1 MESIIILIVGI
12 LFILAISDLVVG
24 VANDAVNFLNSAIGS
39 KSAPFWVIMV
49 VASAGVFVGATFS
62 TGMMEVARNG
72 IFNPQYFYFQEILII
87 FLAVMLTDV
96 ILLDMFNTFG
106 LPTSTTVSLV
116 FELLG
121 AAVAISIMKIVGDPD
136 AGSLAQYINSAKVLA
151 IISGILI
158 SVVISFTFGSLI
170 MYLVRYLFTFNVVK
184 GTKYFGS
191 VWGGLAI
198 ALITY
203 FIFIKGIKGSAFA
216 EYQLDSGLTM
226 QQYITENTWLLLL
239 YSFIGWTILF
249 QLISFL
255 AKFNVLKIV
264 VLIGTFALAM
274 AFAGNDLVNFIG
286 VPMAGYSAYQDF
298 SASGI
303 ANPNHYLMTSLAGK
317 VSTPVLFLIL
327 AGLIMVATL
336 WLSRKARS
344 VTKTT
349 LDLSSQ
355 DEQDERFSSSRLAR
369 SIVRLSI
376 ALSNSTSRFVP
387 ERVKNH
393 IERRFNTADYT
404 GLTIDGSEKVSFDL
418 VRASVN
424 LTVASALIA
433 FGTSLKLPL
442 STTYVTFMVAMGTSL
457 ADRAWG
463 RESAVYRITGV
474 VAVVGGWFLTAI
486 IAFTVALLIALF
498 LYWGELYAVVAM
510 IFIAII
516 ILYRTHALH
525 KKRFDN
531 HNDKDLLPVSDVVRD
546 EDIIASCTQN
556 ITENLNDFIQVYEN
570 VVVGLKT
577 ENRKLLAEV
586 DAKVIDLN
594 NTAKKLKSR
603 IFVTLKQLE
612 EKSFE
617 SGPYYVQILDYLRE
631 MAHSLTFISKP
642 AFDHINNNHK
652 PLTSTQ
658 IANLEKI
665 NAQLTEMFGEMLHII
680 EIQNYDL
687 LPEIYEHQ
695 ESLLKLIRKL
705 RKEQIKDLKANS
717 DTSTKSS
724 VLYFNILYETQ
735 NFLLHS
741 INLLKSQ
748 RDFSQEIRK

>member
-1 MESIIILIVGI
+1 MESIIILVVGI

-39 KSAPFWVIMV
+39 KSAPFWVIMA
-49 VASAGVFVGATFS
+49 VASAGVLVGATFS

-121 AAVAISIMKIVGDPD
+121 AAVAISIMKIVNDPD
-136 AGSLAQYINSAKVLA
+136 AGNISQYINSAKVLA

-158 SVVISFTFGSLI
+158 SVVISIAFGTLI
-170 MYLVRYLFTFNVVK
+170 MYIVRYFFTFDLVK
-184 GTKYFGS
+184 GSKYFGAM
-191 VWGGLAI
+191 WGGLAI

-216 EYQLDSGLTM
+216 EYELDSGITM
-226 QQYITENTWLLLL
+226 QQFINENTWLLLL
-239 YSFIGWTILF
+239 YSFIGWSILF
-249 QLISFL
+249 QLIML
-255 AKFNVLKIV
+255 ITKFNVLKIV

-286 VPMAGYSAYQDF
+286 VPMAGYSAYLDF
-298 SASGI
+298 STSGI
-303 ANPNHYLMTSLAGK
+303 ADPNHYLMTSMAGK
-317 VSTPVLFLIL
+317 VPTPLLFLIL

-336 WLSRKARS
+336 WLSRKAKS
-344 VTKTT
+344 VTQTE

-355 DEQDERFSSSRLAR
+355 DVQEERFGSSRLAR
-369 SIVRLSI
+369 TIVRSSI
-376 ALSNSTSRFVP
+376 AMNNSISRFMP
-387 ERVKNH
+387 DRLINH
-393 IERRFNTADYT
+393 LDKRFNTTSYT
-404 GLTIDGSEKVSFDL
+404 GLTLDGSEKVSFDL

-457 ADRAWG
+457 ADKAWG

-474 VAVVGGWFLTAI
+474 IAVIGGWFLTAI
-486 IAFTVALLIALF
+486 IAFTVSMLIALF
-498 LYWGELYAVVAM
+498 LYWGELYAVAAM
-510 IFIAII
+510 IAIAVI
-516 ILYRTHALH
+516 ILFRTHALH
-525 KKRFDN
+525 KKRFDART
-531 HNDKDLLPVSDVVRD
+531 DKDLLPITDVVRD
-546 EDIIASCTQN
+546 EDIIASCTQT

-570 VVVGLKT
+570 VIVGLRT
-577 ENRKLLAEV
+577 ENRKLLADV
-586 DAKVIDLN
+586 DFKVKELN

-603 IFVTLKQLE
+603 IFITLKQLE
-612 EKSFE
+612 EKAVE

-631 MAHSLTFISKP
+631 MAHSLTFIAKP
-642 AFDHINNNHK
+642 AFDHVNNNHK
-652 PLTSTQ
+652 SLSESQ
-658 IANLEKI
+658 LANLEKI
-665 NAQLTEMFGEMLHII
+665 NDQLTNMFGEMLHII
-680 EIQNYDL
+680 EIQNYDS
-687 LPEIYEHQ
+687 LPEIYERQ
-695 ESLLKLIRKL
+695 EALLKLIRKL
-705 RKEQIKDLKANS
+705 RKEQIKSLKAN
-717 DTSTKSS
+717 TEASTKSS
-724 VLYFNILYETQ
+724 ILYFNTLYETQ

-748 RDFSQEIRK
+748 RDFSQELRK

>member
-1 MESIIILIVGI
+1 MESIIILIVAI

-39 KSAPFWVIMV
+39 KSAPFWVIMI
-49 VASAGVFVGATFS
+49 VASAGVLVGATFS

-72 IFNPQYFYFQEILII
+72 IFNPQYFYFQEILVI

-96 ILLDMFNTFG
+96 ILLDLFNTFG

-121 AAVAISIMKIVGDPD
+121 AAVAISLMKILDDPE
-136 AGSLAQYINSAKVLA
+136 AGNLAQYINSAKVLA
-151 IISGILI
+151 IVSGILL
-158 SVVISFTFGSLI
+158 SVVISFAFGSLI
-170 MYLVRYLFTFNVVK
+170 MYLVRYLFTYNVVK

-191 VWGGLAI
+191 VWGGLAV

-216 EYQLDSGLTM
+216 EYVLSSGITL
-226 QQYITENTWLLLL
+226 QQYINENTWLLLFYCFL
-239 YSFIGWTILF
+239 GFTFLF
-249 QLISFL
+249 QIIAFLTSF
-255 AKFNVLKIV
+255 NTLKLV

-286 VPMAGYSAYQDF
+286 VPMAGYSAFQDF

-303 ANPNHYLMTSLAGK
+303 ADPNHYLMTSMAGK
-317 VSTPVLFLIL
+317 VPTPILFLIL

-336 WLSRKARS
+336 WLSKKARS
-344 VTKTT
+344 VTQTT

-376 ALSNSTSRFVP
+376 HMSNSTSRFVP
-387 ERVKNH
+387 ERVKTH
-393 IERRFNTADYT
+393 IEKRFNTADYT
-404 GLTIDGSEKVSFDL
+404 GLSTDGTEKVSFDL

-474 VAVVGGWFLTAI
+474 VAVIGGWFLTAI

-510 IFIAII
+510 IVIAIV
-516 ILYRTHALH
+516 ILFRTHALH

-531 HNDKDLLPVSDVVRD
+531 HNEKDLLPTMDVVRD

-570 VVVGLKT
+570 VVVGLKS

-586 DAKVIDLN
+586 DAKVIELN

-658 IANLEKI
+658 IANLEKV

-705 RKEQIKDLKANS
+705 RKEQIKDLKANA
-717 DTSTKSS
+717 DASTKSS